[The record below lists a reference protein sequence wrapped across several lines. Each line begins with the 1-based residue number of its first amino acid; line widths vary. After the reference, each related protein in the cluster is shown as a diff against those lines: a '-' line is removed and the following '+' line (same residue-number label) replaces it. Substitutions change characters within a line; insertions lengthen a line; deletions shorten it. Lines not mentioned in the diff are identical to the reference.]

1 MTKHKLHI
9 DDGYGPTID
18 EIKERLEAG
27 HYDHTIE
34 PAIRVLVE
42 AINVFDD
49 MVDAMEF
56 WLGSDSIQEQEAAL
70 VIAAGK
76 AHKAYKL
83 LHGGKS

>member
-1 MTKHKLHI
+1 
-9 DDGYGPTID
+9 
-18 EIKERLEAG
+18 
-27 HYDHTIE
+27 
-34 PAIRVLVE
+34 
-42 AINVFDD
+42 

>member
-1 MTKHKLHI
+1 MTKHHI
-9 DDGYGPTID
+9 HIEDGYGPTID
-18 EIKERLEAG
+18 EIKKKLDAG
-27 HYDHTIE
+27 GYDHTIE
-34 PAIRVLVE
+34 PTIRVLVE
-42 AINVFDD
+42 AIVVLDD